1 MTDIPGN
8 GTETWIGMFKRK
20 SDVLEVI
27 GEKSLLF
34 GIGGIIALLIGM
46 LFYYYQREGGTM
58 IGFAWVMMIAGV
70 AGILYG
76 AYTALQARKVTGIR
90 ITCVYDECKA
100 KNEFTE
106 FPTEDFRCVKCN
118 RLVPVLDG
126 KVLPVEQVRCGYCNT
141 LNYYSEKNDLLVCE
155 SCDREI
161 PLSTGAQQR
170 HVARAYA
177 ITDDERL
184 YELVLV
190 AQGNKTEEVIATLQT
205 MLALNRNQVKNILED
220 LPAVLLTGIPRKK
233 AELLSAQ
240 LAIHDAAAEF
250 HPLS

>member
-1 MTDIPGN
+1 M
-8 GTETWIGMFKRK
+8 
-20 SDVLEVI
+20 I
-27 GEKSLLF
+27 GERALYFGVGGVVAFLIGLLF
-34 GIGGIIALLIGM
+34 FNYQRQGGM
-46 LFYYYQREGGTM
+46 L

-70 AGILYG
+70 VGILLAGYVG
-76 AYTALQARKVTGIR
+76 LQARKVTGIR
-90 ITCVYDECKA
+90 IQCVYEGCGA
-100 KNEFTE
+100 NNEFTE
-106 FPTEDFRCVKCN
+106 FPTEDFRCTKCN
-118 RLVPVLDG
+118 RLVPILDG

-155 SCDREI
+155 NCDREI
-161 PLSTGAQQR
+161 PLATGSNPQR

-190 AQGNKTEEVIATLQT
+190 SAGNKTEEVITVLQS

-240 LAIHDAAAEF
+240 LAIHDASAEF
-250 HPLS
+250 KPLTM